1 MVYIPCF
8 SAPCPNPQPQVYFCF
23 LRWFHTCFILCFQC
37 IHCAR
42 VVPFYSKLFNSVF
55 FNLFFQTEVKCYF
68 LIFRGGWKN
77 NPDIFSVFF
86 FSFFFLLWCFDVSSD
101 AVASNGTQ
109 DITRSVHNTAALK
122 MVTISPWLANSMCKA
137 FWTRVCIV
145 NLLIWVG
152 VALVIVLIVNC
163 VQAFSTHF
171 YLEVLY
177 GTNVTASLVSVSF
190 S

>member
-1 MVYIPCF
+1 MVYIPCLIIF
-8 SAPCPNPQPQVYFCF
+8 LFFPCPKLPIPPPQVYFF
-23 LRWFHTCFILCFQC
+23 LRWSHTCFILCFQC

-55 FNLFFQTEVKCYF
+55 FNLFFFFFQTEVKCYF
-68 LIFRGGWKN
+68 LILGWLLKKKK
-77 NPDIFSVFF
+77 IFQFL
-86 FSFFFLLWCFDVSSD
+86 FFLWVFWCFKMCCFFKWI
-101 AVASNGTQ
+101 Q
-109 DITRSVHNTAALK
+109 HNTEKLI
-122 MVTISPWLANSMCKA
+122 ISSWPANSMCKA

-163 VQAFSTHF
+163 VRAFSKHF
-171 YLEVLY
+171 YLEVLF